1 MLFLDT
7 NFMISEIVRKEG
19 TIEIHFEN
27 GREFYFRVKPDKV
40 IFYREDSDTET
51 PFTNDIFIKTC
62 DRAGYIMNSQISN
75 NIDISLLTDDMI
87 DAKYY
92 MIPLTKNDSAV
103 RSIKNKNRLKEYGS
117 ILSKNNLIMCP
128 ENFEITLYGGNDNNS
143 DHIEIL
149 AQKLMSNMCMD
160 ISLFKSPL
168 PSYVQIK
175 YEVENNK
182 VTYKDFIINRLPV
195 PNISYKPL
203 VYIGSYNII
212 ADKTSFYTEKLVEY
226 SEKGIDLNEAANM
239 ITEELDMKED
249 TLTKIEED
257 FDMKPEE
264 QKKDEKKKPVIQI
277 PQLVNKWVN
286 WTKNVMIYV
295 DDPKQ
300 VKLYECGNWAAIIFD
315 FESPAQVLCNTIK
328 SDIKVAESYALSMVD
343 INRIAMC
350 YDFSNQMYRFILRNT
365 MGFKVDYN
373 QLPYIP
379 YQDIVDEEPVDEI
392 YITFADHCIIIDKDP
407 YLDSNNDILPYVN
420 ARSYI
425 SQ

>member
-195 PNISYKPL
+195 TNISYKPL

-226 SEKGIDLNEAANM
+226 SKKGIDLDEAANM
-239 ITEELDMKED
+239 ITKELDMKED

-264 QKKDEKKKPVIQI
+264 QKKDEKKKSVIQT
-277 PQLVNKWVN
+277 PQLANRWMN
-286 WTKNVMIYV
+286 WAKNVMMYI
-295 DDPKQ
+295 DDPDQ
-300 VKLYECGNWAAIIFD
+300 VKIRQYGNWANIEFEFVNPVQVVCKTLKAD
-315 FESPAQVLCNTIK
+315 FR
-328 SDIKVAESYALSMVD
+328 VAESYALD
-343 INRIAMC
+343 LFYINQISMC
-350 YDFSNQMYRFILRNT
+350 YDFTNDLYTFAICDTLGRIIN
-365 MGFKVDYN
+365 YN

-379 YQDIVDEEPVDEI
+379 VDDMDEEYANQI
-392 YITFADHCIIIDKDP
+392 YITFANRCVIIDDRP
-407 YLDSNNDILPYVN
+407 YLDSNDDVLAYVN
-420 ARSYI
+420 ARSYLA
-425 SQ
+425 